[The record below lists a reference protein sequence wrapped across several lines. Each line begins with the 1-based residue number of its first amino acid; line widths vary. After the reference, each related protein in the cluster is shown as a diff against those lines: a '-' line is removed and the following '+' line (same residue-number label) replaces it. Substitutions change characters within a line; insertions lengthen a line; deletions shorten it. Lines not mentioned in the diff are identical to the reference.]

1 MDFLIPR
8 FKDIIDILII
18 AFLIYQTL
26 LIIRKSGGYQVLWGL
41 LFILLLYFLSSI
53 FELTVLSSLLSGIR
67 TYWIM
72 AILILFQP
80 EIRAI
85 LSRLNL
91 ARELQTAFNKN
102 ESHSLYTP
110 LIDAVSSMS
119 FRKTGAL
126 IVVERKR
133 KLNEFVQAGELIES
147 SISMRL
153 ILTIF
158 NTKSVLHDGA
168 IIIRGNRIMAAK
180 VVLPLSK
187 NPEYARKYGTRHL
200 AGIGITEIS
209 DAISIIVSEQ
219 SGQISV
225 AQGGQITGNVAF
237 EELMQIISDAGK

>member
-18 AFLIYQTL
+18 ALLIYQTL

-53 FELTVLSSLLSGIR
+53 FELTVLSSLLSGVR

-133 KLNEFVQAGELIES
+133 KLNEFVQAGEQIES

-187 NPEYARKYGTRHL
+187 NPEFTRKYGTRHL

-209 DAISIIVSEQ
+209 DAVTIIVSEQ

-225 AQGGQITGNVAF
+225 AQGGQITPNVAF

>member
-102 ESHSLYTP
+102 ESHSLY
-110 LIDAVSSMS
+110 S
-119 FRKTGAL
+119 
-126 IVVERKR
+126 
-133 KLNEFVQAGELIES
+133 
-147 SISMRL
+147 
-153 ILTIF
+153 
-158 NTKSVLHDGA
+158 H
-168 IIIRGNRIMAAK
+168 
-180 VVLPLSK
+180 
-187 NPEYARKYGTRHL
+187 
-200 AGIGITEIS
+200 
-209 DAISIIVSEQ
+209 
-219 SGQISV
+219 
-225 AQGGQITGNVAF
+225 
-237 EELMQIISDAGK
+237 

>member
-1 MDFLIPR
+1 MGFLIPR
-8 FKDIIDILII
+8 FKDLIDILII
-18 AFLIYQTL
+18 AFIIYQTL

-41 LFILLLYFLSSI
+41 LFILVLYFLASI
-53 FELTVLSSLLSGIR
+53 FELKVLSSLLSGVR

-72 AILILFQP
+72 AIVILFQP
-80 EIRAI
+80 ELRAI

-91 ARELQTAFNKN
+91 ARELQTAFHKSEN
-102 ESHSLYTP
+102 HSLYTP

-133 KLNEFVQAGELIES
+133 KLNEFVQAGELIDS
-147 SISMRL
+147 GISMRL

-187 NPEYARKYGTRHL
+187 NPEFTRKYGTRHL

-219 SGQISV
+219 SGQISI
-225 AQGGQITGNVAF
+225 AQAGQITSNVAF
-237 EELMQIISDAGK
+237 EELMQIISDASK